1 LGDCSGHYFKSR
13 LVGFFYSRNFNSPPT
28 KPLPCPVDSRRRPDQ
43 RLSPLKP
50 EKPGH
55 PFRPI
60 TDRPARPA
68 GTMRCKYRRQPLG
81 SCGGLYASL
90 TNRPGRGASAVELWN
105 FSALHLAESLIPLGD
120 YAYMYWR
127 YLALDES
134 RVGVRSS
141 QSANKGLVT
150 AILCTRSRNELEMCA
165 LFTRHS
171 IGRYL

>member
-1 LGDCSGHYFKSR
+1 
-13 LVGFFYSRNFNSPPT
+13 
-28 KPLPCPVDSRRRPDQ
+28 
-43 RLSPLKP
+43 
-50 EKPGH
+50 
-55 PFRPI
+55 
-60 TDRPARPA
+60 
-68 GTMRCKYRRQPLG
+68 MRCKYRRQPLG
-81 SCGGLYASL
+81 SSGGLYASL
-90 TNRPGRGASAVELWN
+90 TNRPGQGASAVELWN

-120 YAYMYWR
+120 LAYMYWR

-150 AILCTRSRNELEMCA
+150 AILFTRSRNELEMCA